1 MKSGLSKKEYIE
13 WLQRY
18 IIIHSWIY
26 YYGNDSL
33 ISDQEYDKRAKELVE
48 LQSEFQDIEQ
58 TQYGYVF
65 YDFDGTTGFDLYD
78 RLKEEDKKYLTRLAG
93 HVMRLANEDQ
103 KSRRVK

>member
-1 MKSGLSKKEYIE
+1 MIKGLTDQEYIE

-33 ISDQEYDKRAKELVE
+33 ISDQDYDKKAKELV
-48 LQSEFQDIEQ
+48 LRQNNFGDVKN

-78 RLKEEDKKYLTRLAG
+78 RLNDDDKKYLVQLAQ
-93 HVMRLANEDQ
+93 HVMSLANGET
-103 KSRRVK
+103 KGK